1 MADYVFNPLLKK
13 KLDLVG
19 DSNNAT
25 VTIPQYN
32 SDPASPI
39 DEEVWVLKSGGGGSG
54 GGEIKAFLGLSFP
67 YLSTGGG
74 GPTTYQL
81 SYRTKEGTTVRT
93 TLS

>member
-1 MADYVFNPLLKK
+1 MANYVFNPLLKK

-32 SDPASPI
+32 SDPASPVQ
-39 DEEVWVLKSGGGGSG
+39 EEVWVLKTGGSGSG

-67 YLSTGGG
+67 YLSIGSGGAA
-74 GPTTYQL
+74 TYQL
-81 SYRTKEGTTVRT
+81 SYRTKEGTTVRG